1 MNFQNIEFNNSE
13 SIYLQIVEFVKRSI
27 ATGELKENEKLP
39 SIREMSKDMKVNP
52 NTMQRAYA
60 ELETLGITYTQ
71 RGKGSFI
78 SPIKNEVDL
87 QMEMA
92 KDISRKFLADMK
104 GIGIPK
110 KIAIDILEE
119 CD

>member
-13 SIYLQIVEFVKRSI
+13 SIYLQIVEFIKRAI
-27 ATGELKENEKLP
+27 ATGDLKENDKLP

-60 ELETLGITYTQ
+60 ELEILGITYTQ
-71 RGKGSFI
+71 RGRGSFI
-78 SPIKNEVDL
+78 SPTKRDEDL

-92 KDISRKFLADMK
+92 KDISKKFLSDMQ
-104 GIGIPK
+104 GIGISK
-110 KIAIDILEE
+110 DKAIEILEV
-119 CD
+119 CV